1 MLSTAIP
8 QPTEW
13 QHVADQIDAAMIF
26 TWVDFVNYIGSG
38 VVRES
43 EVLHRTIRSY
53 ASFLSRDSCE
63 AGQVAIGKTGVV
75 AFFNALTKSN
85 KISTLVSEKHF
96 NPRAKSEVFR
106 GRCRAQT
113 KAPPVLFYPPYYLSN
128 SRSCANFQGSPF
140 R

>member
-1 MLSTAIP
+1 MQFRGGHCEHFQEQNETQKLVAHRELNDSMLSTAIP

-26 TWVDFVNYIGSG
+26 TRVDFVNIGSG

-63 AGQVAIGKTGVV
+63 AGQIAIGKTGVV
-75 AFFNALTKSN
+75 A
-85 KISTLVSEKHF
+85 
-96 NPRAKSEVFR
+96 
-106 GRCRAQT
+106 
-113 KAPPVLFYPPYYLSN
+113 VLMH
-128 SRSCANFQGSPF
+128 
-140 R
+140 